1 MAKLSLVKQF
11 EENAK
16 SIAEIKTMKNPSR
29 NTNRRGN
36 LEYSSEVVFAGH
48 ENNAFSI
55 HWDTVIDRYFVVR
68 SVIERHGGF
77 VTHRTEI
84 FNPEFYTDG
93 DLATATA
100 FIKATW
106 DKAWKE

>member
-11 EENAK
+11 EEKVK

-29 NTNRRGN
+29 KTNRCGH
-36 LEYSSEVVFAGH
+36 LEYNSEVVFSGH

-55 HWDTVIDRYFVVR
+55 YWDSVTDRYFVSR
-68 SVIERHGGF
+68 SVIERKDGF
-77 VTHRTEI
+77 ITRHAKI
-84 FNPEFYTDG
+84 FNPEFYTNG
-93 DLATATA
+93 DLATATE

-106 DKAWKE
+106 DNEWRA

>member
-11 EENAK
+11 EEKVK

-29 NTNRRGN
+29 KTNHRGN
-36 LEYSSEVVFAGH
+36 MEYSSEVVFAGH

-55 HWDTVIDRYFVVR
+55 HWDTKTDRYFIVR
-68 SVIERHGGF
+68 SVIERHNGF
-77 VTHRTEI
+77 ITHRTEI
-84 FNPEFYTDG
+84 FNPEFSTNG
-93 DLATATA
+93 DIATATE
-100 FIKATW
+100 FIKSTW